1 MDTRNPLL
9 DVDPG
14 TLSRLNGGGL
24 TRVLRELV
32 WLELN
37 RNGIPQSDAQVP
49 LNIKVRDGGIDGRV
63 RWEGEPDPVQLDG
76 LSSRDTAFQSKA
88 TPMGP
93 IACKNEL
100 LNPDGDR
107 LKTKVG
113 EALGEGACYVLVN
126 SEQLNPDQID
136 KRVEKMREAVRESED
151 EIDLESAT
159 FEVLDATKIVNWARK
174 YPSAITLI
182 RDLTALPSPT
192 GFVRWKV
199 WTTEGANKPGFT
211 AKLVVTDD
219 VDRNIE
225 WIRSRLSEGGTVSRL
240 VGLSGLGKTRMALEA
255 LRMPEDTEAAPE
267 QAALNRLTLYVEPKN
282 IGIPRLVRTVRK
294 LVQTGRQAIVVVDD
308 CKFQLHDKL
317 GAIVNREGSNIRLL
331 TLHHETE
338 KGKGL
343 GERRKITPESQKPVV
358 QKMLA
363 DSPEAN
369 DLSEA
374 DADRIE
380 QFAQGFPLAA
390 EKLLEVWSEGGIGGD
405 TLTNPELV
413 RKMLFGSEE
422 KPEKRHLIRCCALF
436 AFFGVKDEVKH
447 QLTFIAEEIAGV
459 SRNRLHRLCNELERR
474 GIMQQQ
480 GRYMHVRPLPL
491 ALRLAAEWWETVPR
505 DQAQNLVENAG
516 QAGLVDSLCKHL
528 ERLDEVENARE
539 IAGALCEEGNSF
551 TRAGVLRTSV
561 GGRIF
566 RALSVLN
573 PPAAANALE
582 HAFGEKTTEELL
594 EVEDGR
600 RQLVRALEHLAFQKE
615 TFHSAARMLLYF
627 AAAENERW
635 SNNATGRFQ
644 QLFHIYLSGTQTPA
658 IERVS
663 ILEEGLRSEDPE
675 RRKMAIEGLDSALK
689 TRHFMRSVGEERKG
703 MGGGS
708 GPEDWTPDQN
718 EEVFEYWRACLE
730 LLGEKATEEGQEGE
744 LVREKLGEKAGILL
758 TILGVS
764 NEAEQAVRDVA
775 NHVDGAWLEGLEAVE
790 KALET
795 DPDQM
800 PEGLKNRLQQ
810 LRQDLLPTDLGERL
824 RYVVTS
830 PPQSVRFRRTEEDEY
845 TDLGRKRARD
855 LARELTET
863 GPPDWKEVTEVLC
876 VGRQQYAREFGSE
889 VAKMPDDPSPVVDAA
904 LDVLSNLSE
913 DQGRHWGLIAGVL
926 AESSSEWRNEVLDSI
941 FHSDELRSGYWRIL
955 QSIGVE
961 TEDLDRLADA
971 VEEGLIEE
979 RELAELR
986 FAFSRVQP
994 EHLAEF
1000 AKRVLK
1006 ADDQYGPAILE
1017 IIQTYE
1023 HRREGQREALQDI
1036 QREVALENLSASALK
1051 QQSWQRSYTWR
1062 ETLVPL
1068 LRDRED
1074 EELARA
1080 VTEQIIELAES
1091 ASPAS
1096 SIGPELEEVVE
1107 VLFDEYLAEVWP
1119 MFGEAMLSGSMK
1131 SMTVM
1136 EIVAKNPLVSS
1147 SEVGPGGP
1155 LFRCIDEEFLI
1166 EWCEEN
1172 TPEAP
1177 ALLGQTGP
1185 IFRAKS
1191 ESESESRPGMW
1202 EEPKV
1207 AEWYP
1212 FALRLIDEFGDLD
1225 EVRSSISSN
1234 MFGFGSSGSRIPY
1247 YERRITLLEELLE
1260 HDILEV
1266 RQWASEEISRYE
1278 STIERER
1285 QEEQERDLRLS
1296 S

>member
-1 MDTRNPLL
+1 
-9 DVDPG
+9 
-14 TLSRLNGGGL
+14 
-24 TRVLRELV
+24 
-32 WLELN
+32 
-37 RNGIPQSDAQVP
+37 
-49 LNIKVRDGGIDGRV
+49 
-63 RWEGEPDPVQLDG
+63 
-76 LSSRDTAFQSKA
+76 
-88 TPMGP
+88 MGP

-199 WTTEGANKPGFT
+199 WTTEGANKPGFS

-480 GRYMHVRPLPL
+480 GRCVHVRPLPL

-551 TRAGVLRTSV
+551 TRAEVLRTSV

-764 NEAEQAVRDVA
+764 NEAEQAVREVA
-775 NHVDGAWLEGLEAVE
+775 NHVDGAWLAGLEAAE
-790 KALET
+790 RALET

-810 LRQDLLPTDLGERL
+810 LRQDLLPTDLRERL

-863 GPPDWKEVTEVLC
+863 GPPDWKEVTKVLC